1 MKSVSGVG
9 VTPGVELCEPS
20 QVGDTVHVLS
30 EGKIRTYED
39 GQNILSEAMRPEL
52 ETVCRPLSLR
62 VKG

>member
-1 MKSVSGVG
+1 M
-9 VTPGVELCEPS
+9 TPGVELCEPS